1 MLDETVDF
9 FSKEEMYKILLQEYE
24 ECKDEG
30 REIYLKELLDK
41 IRKELDLE

>member
-1 MLDETVDF
+1 MADDISEF
-9 FSKEEMYKILLQEYE
+9 FSKKEMYRILLQEYE

-41 IRKELDLE
+41 IRKELDSE

>member
-1 MLDETVDF
+1 MADDNLEF

-30 REIYLKELLDK
+30 REIYLRELLDQ
-41 IRKELDLE
+41 IRKELNL